1 MTRADKEKGIGL
13 LGGTFDPVHNGHLAI
28 AQSFL
33 ESGYLSELW
42 LLLTPNP
49 PHKTDQKLSDYD
61 LRLEM
66 LKAAFQDVEGVMV
79 SDIEQQLP
87 KPSYTIQTLRHL
99 ADKYPTEKFYLCIGE
114 DSLREFKQWK
124 NWKSILDY
132 CELLVARRPESNAL
146 ELDPVISQQT
156 HFVDHD
162 AVDISST
169 RIRRSVAKGK
179 DVSPLVPSEVDH
191 LIQHFNLYK
200 N

>member
-1 MTRADKEKGIGL
+1 MTRAEEEKGIGL

-33 ESGYLSELW
+33 ESGYLAELW

-66 LKAAFQDVEGVMV
+66 SKAAFQDVEGVMV

-124 NWKSILDY
+124 NWESILDY

-162 AVDISST
+162 VVDISST
-169 RIRRSVAKGK
+169 RIRRSVIKGQ
-179 DVSPLVPSEVDH
+179 DISSLVPSQVHH